1 MTQENTRLLR
11 VNQVC
16 KLLAISKTTIYRLIK
31 AKKLKA
37 PIRIADRAVAFKS
50 KDIEEYI
57 NSKSE
62 ATK

>member
-1 MTQENTRLLR
+1 MNQENTRLLR
-11 VNQVC
+11 VSQVC

-37 PIRIADRAVAFKS
+37 PIKISDRAVAFKS

-62 ATK
+62 TNK